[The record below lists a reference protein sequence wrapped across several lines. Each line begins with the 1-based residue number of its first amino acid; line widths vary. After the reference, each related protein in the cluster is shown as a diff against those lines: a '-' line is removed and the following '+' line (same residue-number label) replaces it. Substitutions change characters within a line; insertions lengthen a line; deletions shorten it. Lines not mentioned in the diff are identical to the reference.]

1 MKKDWLKDIHD
12 RMADFETDAP
22 QGLWEDICAAENA
35 KAKMPVIGQQQRAGN
50 KWIWSAAAAACL
62 LIGWYFYPAVKQ
74 EVKGSKEQVIAVAD
88 HHDPFIV
95 KSDNQDNDQS
105 EKKQAETV
113 EVISSSIM
121 TKSSETIAQTS
132 IQEINEPQEKADS
145 IPMAIAP
152 AEKEPEAKNRHQ
164 YLTQTNTNRDA
175 ELSRKQRERKQRER
189 HQHEQRL
196 TIALSSSGG
205 MGSNSRQLYQ
215 GGYASASS
223 TETDAEWQDSPLLG
237 IMYLNRG
244 AETERKV
251 SHHAPIR
258 TGLSF
263 TYLINDRWSVES
275 GVTYAMVTSD
285 IHEGSVANYIDE
297 HQKLHYVGVPLGVSF
312 RAYSWKDLD
321 LYLSSDILAEQCVS
335 GQTTR
340 NYILGDHSQQ
350 EEVIPIKSRPLQISV
365 GAKAGVQYN
374 LNSVLS
380 VYAEPGCRYYFDD
393 QSSLE
398 TVFKDRKLD
407 FNLNLGVRFTV
418 GK

>member
-22 QGLWEDICAAENA
+22 QGLWENICAAESA
-35 KAKMPVIGQQQRAGN
+35 KAYN

-62 LIGWYFYPAVKQ
+62 LIGWYFYPAVEQ
-74 EVKGSKEQVIAVAD
+74 EVKGSEEQVIAVAD
-88 HHDPFIV
+88 HHDPIIDQ
-95 KSDNQDNDQS
+95 SDDQSDEQS

-121 TKSSETIAQTS
+121 TKSSETIAHTS

-145 IPMAIAP
+145 IPMAISSAK
-152 AEKEPEAKNRHQ
+152 KEPEAKNNYQH
-164 YLTQTNTNRDA
+164 LAQTDTNRDA

-189 HQHEQRL
+189 HQQDQRL

-205 MGSNSRQLYQ
+205 MSSNSRQLYQ
-215 GGYASASS
+215 GGYAIAS
-223 TETDAEWQDSPLLG
+223 TTDTDAEWQDRPLLG

-258 TGLSF
+258 TDLSF
-263 TYLINDRWSVES
+263 TYQINDRWSLES

-297 HQKLHYVGVPLGVSF
+297 HQKLHYVGVPLGVSY
-312 RAYSWKDLD
+312 RAYSWKNLD
-321 LYLSSDILAEQCVS
+321 LYLSSDVLAEQNVS

-350 EEVIPIKSRPLQISV
+350 EEVFPIKSRPLQISI

>member
-12 RMADFETDAP
+12 RMADFETDEP
-22 QGLWEDICAAENA
+22 QGLWEDICAAEST
-35 KAKMPVIGQQQRAGN
+35 KAEMPVIGQQQRAGN

-62 LIGWYFYPAVKQ
+62 LIGWYFYPPVEQ
-74 EVKGSKEQVIAVAD
+74 EVKGSEEQVIAVAD
-88 HHDPFIV
+88 HHDPFIAQ
-95 KSDNQDNDQS
+95 SEDQS
-105 EKKQAETV
+105 EKEQAETV
-113 EVISSSIM
+113 EVISSIV
-121 TKSSETIAQTS
+121 TKSSAAIAQTS

-145 IPMAIAP
+145 ILMDVVS
-152 AEKEPEAKNRHQ
+152 AEKEPETKNNNQH
-164 YLTQTNTNRDA
+164 LAQTNTNRDA
-175 ELSRKQRERKQRER
+175 KQRISRNLSRKQRERHQRE
-189 HQHEQRL
+189 QKL

-205 MGSNSRQLYQ
+205 MGANSRQLYQ
-215 GGYASASS
+215 GGYAHASTS
-223 TETDAEWQDSPLLG
+223 DAEWKDSPLLG

-244 AETERKV
+244 VETERKV
-251 SHHAPIR
+251 THHAPIR
-258 TGLSF
+258 MGLSF
-263 TYLINDRWSVES
+263 TYQINDRWSIEG

-285 IHEGSVANYIDE
+285 IHEGSIANYIDE
-297 HQKLHYVGVPLGVSF
+297 HQKLHYIGVPLGVSY
-312 RAYSWKDLD
+312 RAFSWKNLD
-321 LYLSSDILAEQCVS
+321 LYLSSDVLAEQCVS

-350 EEVIPIKSRPLQISV
+350 EEIIPIKSRPLQISV